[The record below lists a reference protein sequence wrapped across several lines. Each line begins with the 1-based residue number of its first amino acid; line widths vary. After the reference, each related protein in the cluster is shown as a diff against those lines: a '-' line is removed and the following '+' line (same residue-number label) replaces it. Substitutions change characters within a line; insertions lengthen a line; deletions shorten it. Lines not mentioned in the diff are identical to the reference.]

1 MKAQFI
7 VTIEGDW
14 LINDKRITKRACEKE
29 LRAAV
34 NEWFQYLADRVKVDS
49 LKQPDNW
56 D

>member
-14 LINDKRITKRACEKE
+14 LINDKRITKRKAEQE

-34 NEWFQYLADRVKVDS
+34 GEWFAFLADKVKVEAITNGS
-49 LKQPDNW
+49 AK
-56 D
+56 